1 MGKRILLTIITLII
15 FSTVDFAANR
25 RFTLVIDAGH
35 GGHDAGAVGLIS
47 KEKDLTLKFA
57 LAFGKYIERKCPDVN
72 VLYTRTTD
80 KFLELRE
87 RAAYANRNNADLF
100 VSVHINSIG
109 SGSYAHGYQ
118 TWTLGMGARTGD
130 KGIKMNL
137 EIAKRENSVI
147 YLEKDYKTSY
157 KGFNPNSPESDI
169 MFEFIADKN
178 REQSTELA
186 RFLQDEIVSA
196 TGRQNGGA
204 HQNNLAVLRLTSM
217 PSCLMELGFISTP
230 DEEEFLNSNEAVD
243 LYSRGFYNAFVRY
256 KNKYDSHLAV
266 PYKVEKVDKVE
277 MPQVVPEKYKKPV
290 ASVKKSEVEVKPAT
304 QPAKKTDDVSAP
316 VFKIQILAASR
327 QLSKG
332 DAHFQGEDNFEVYQ
346 EGGLYKYTLGSSTD
360 YNAIYRLR
368 KTLLEKFP
376 ESFIIAFKDGKK
388 CNVNDAI
395 REFKANRNK

>member
-1 MGKRILLTIITLII
+1 
-15 FSTVDFAANR
+15 
-25 RFTLVIDAGH
+25 
-35 GGHDAGAVGLIS
+35 
-47 KEKDLTLKFA
+47 
-57 LAFGKYIERKCPDVN
+57 
-72 VLYTRTTD
+72 
-80 KFLELRE
+80 
-87 RAAYANRNNADLF
+87 
-100 VSVHINSIG
+100 
-109 SGSYAHGYQ
+109 
-118 TWTLGMGARTGD
+118 
-130 KGIKMNL
+130 
-137 EIAKRENSVI
+137 
-147 YLEKDYKTSY
+147 
-157 KGFNPNSPESDI
+157 
-169 MFEFIADKN
+169 
-178 REQSTELA
+178 
-186 RFLQDEIVSA
+186 
-196 TGRQNGGA
+196 
-204 HQNNLAVLRLTSM
+204 
-217 PSCLMELGFISTP
+217 MELGFISTP

-290 ASVKKSEVEVKPAT
+290 APVKKSEVEVRPTT
-304 QPAKKTDDVSAP
+304 QPSKKTADVSAP

-368 KTLLEKFP
+368 KTLLGKFP